1 MNNIGA
7 IILAAGQG
15 KRLNCTDQNKVML
28 KLLGKPLIGYTLD
41 LLKKL
46 KTCPERSR
54 GIKNIVIVV
63 GFAKESIMN
72 YFKNKVLYAVQKK
85 PQGTGDAARI
95 GLKKMPVEVN
105 KVLIMYGD
113 HSFFYT
119 PKMVKGL
126 IAFQQK
132 TKFPAVL
139 ITVERKDPFNYGRI
153 IREGYDKLSKI
164 VEEKNATD
172 KQREIKEI
180 NPGFYLFDTK
190 FLKKYLPLI
199 KRNPISNEYYLT
211 DIVELAVADGLKI
224 GAYKVND
231 ENISVGV
238 NTKEQLEEAE
248 KLMKKSHAK

>member
-1 MNNIGA
+1 MLGA
-7 IILAAGQG
+7 IILAAGLG
-15 KRLNCTDQNKVML
+15 KRLGSTTENKVLL
-28 KLLGKPLIGYTLD
+28 KLNNKPLIGFTYD

-46 KTCPERSR
+46 E
-54 GIKNIVIVV
+54 IKNIIVVV
-63 GFAKESIMN
+63 GFAKESVMN
-72 YFKNKVLYAVQKK
+72 FFKNKVLYAVQERAD
-85 PQGTGDAARI
+85 GTGNAAWV
-95 GLKKMPVEVN
+95 GLKKMPIEVD

-119 PKMVKGL
+119 PQMIKGL
-126 IAFQQK
+126 LDFQQK

-153 IREGYDKLSKI
+153 IRSDKNTLSAI

-172 KQREIKEI
+172 EQKKIKEI

-199 KRNPISNEYYLT
+199 KRNPVSNEYYLT
-211 DIVELAVADGLKI
+211 DIVEIAVSDGVKI
-224 GAYKVND
+224 GTYKVDN

-248 KLMKKSHAK
+248 KLMSKTHAK

>member
-1 MNNIGA
+1 M
-7 IILAAGQG
+7 AAGIG
-15 KRLNCTDQNKVML
+15 KRLGCTTENKVLL
-28 KLLGKPLIGYTLD
+28 KLNNKPLIGYTYD

-46 KTCPERSR
+46 K
-54 GIKNIVIVV
+54 IKNIVIVI

-72 YFKNKVLYAVQKK
+72 FFKNKVLYAVQEKAE
-85 PQGTGDAARI
+85 GTGDAAGI
-95 GLKKMPVEVN
+95 GLKKMPVMVD

-153 IREGYDKLSKI
+153 IRSGKDTLFAI

-172 KQREIKEI
+172 KQRKIKEI
-180 NPGFYLFDTK
+180 NPGFYLFDVN

-199 KRNPISNEYYLT
+199 KRNPVSNEYYLT
-211 DIVELAVADGLKI
+211 DIVELAVSDGLKI
-224 GAYKVND
+224 GAYKVTD

-238 NTKEQLEEAE
+238 NTNEQLVEAE
-248 KLMKKSHAK
+248 KLMSKTHAK